1 MCCFSF
7 LGVLLPNHL
16 SIESLLKSIQSRPL
30 EKLSLAL
37 KNNSDSVWSCLQC
50 DQVIRNVH
58 EDFLSSVKDITVRD
72 QIELQQ
78 IIEHAY
84 VNYRDTSRLFH
95 GVIDPTTLYRARTE
109 YQSEFKRHWK
119 EDRTDS
125 IQWDMINI
133 VEKGKRI
140 LRKHLEVF
148 VAQGLCPN
156 KCGLLYQ
163 RVMNCTSCQY
173 GLYTCLSATPPL
185 DCGEHHLEADE
196 GEEVVLDCFL
206 PWHALIVGQT
216 EYHYSWHPGE
226 KNLSQDG
233 EYEVLVVTEESK
245 IVLNQLKV
253 NEEGTYR
260 CLLQDQKDTA
270 LSRMYFKL
278 KVNPLPS
285 TTPRLMVTFPS
296 LPSGYDATLH
306 ILQRSSFIIILSLL
320 TVLSIT
326 GSLVIIVNL
335 RLTMKR
341 QDDTRDSRRGG
352 EEEDGEDIELM
363 SVTE

>member
-1 MCCFSF
+1 MSF
-7 LGVLLPNHL
+7 ALLFGWL
-16 SIESLLKSIQSRPL
+16 SILGSCP
-30 EKLSLAL
+30 
-37 KNNSDSVWSCLQC
+37 SVSSCLQC
-50 DQVIRNVH
+50 DQVVRYVH
-58 EDFLSSVKDITVRD
+58 EDFLSTVKGISVRD
-72 QIELQQ
+72 QIELKQ

-84 VNYRDTSRLFH
+84 VNFRDTGTRFR

-119 EDRTDS
+119 EDRTGY

-140 LRKHLEVF
+140 LQKHLEIF
-148 VAQGLCPN
+148 AAQGLCPN

-173 GLYTCLSATPPL
+173 GLFMCQSATPPL

-206 PWHALIVGQT
+206 SWHALVAGKI
-216 EYHYSWHPGE
+216 EYHYSWHPAE
-226 KNLSQDG
+226 KNLSHDG
-233 EYEVLVVTEESK
+233 EYEELVVTEESK

-253 NEEGTYR
+253 NEGGTYR
-260 CLLQDQKDTA
+260 CLLRDQTGTT
-270 LSRMYFKL
+270 LSRTRFKL

-285 TTPRLMVTFPS
+285 TPPGLTVALPS
-296 LPSGYDATLH
+296 LPSGHDATLH
-306 ILQRSSFIIILSLL
+306 NLQRSSLIIILILL

-326 GSLVIIVNL
+326 GSLVIIANL
-335 RLTMKR
+335 RVTMKR
-341 QDDTRDSRRGG
+341 REEERDSRRGG
-352 EEEDGEDIELM
+352 EGEDVENIELM
-363 SVTE
+363 SVTERGM

>member
-1 MCCFSF
+1 MAFAFLFGWLLILGSF
-7 LGVLLPNHL
+7 PRV
-16 SIESLLKSIQSRPL
+16 R
-30 EKLSLAL
+30 
-37 KNNSDSVWSCLQC
+37 SCLQC
-50 DQVIRNVH
+50 DPVFRYVH
-58 EDFLSSVKDITVRD
+58 EDFLSSVKGITVRD
-72 QIELQQ
+72 QIELKQ

-84 VNYRDTSRLFH
+84 VNYRETSRTSFR

-119 EDRTDS
+119 EDSTGS
-125 IQWDMINI
+125 VQWDMITI

-140 LRKHLEVF
+140 LQKHLEIF
-148 VAQGLCPN
+148 IAQGLCPN

-206 PWHALIVGQT
+206 PWHALVIGQT
-216 EYHYSWHPGE
+216 EYHYSWHPEE
-226 KNLSQDG
+226 KNLPHGG

-245 IVLNQLKV
+245 IVLNQLTI

-260 CLLQDQKDTA
+260 CLLQDQKGTV

-278 KVNPLPS
+278 KVNQPPS
-285 TTPRLMVTFPS
+285 TTPRLIAMLPS
-296 LPSGYDATLH
+296 LPPGYDATPRPH
-306 ILQRSSFIIILSLL
+306 KSSFIIILILL
-320 TVLSIT
+320 MVLSIT
-326 GSLVIIVNL
+326 GSLVIIVYL
-335 RLTMKR
+335 RVTMKR
-341 QDDTRDSRRGG
+341 QKEERDSRREG
-352 EEEDGEDIELM
+352 EGEDGENIELVT
-363 SVTE
+363 VTE

>member
-1 MCCFSF
+1 MA
-7 LGVLLPNHL
+7 GVNC
-16 SIESLLKSIQSRPL
+16 
-30 EKLSLAL
+30 
-37 KNNSDSVWSCLQC
+37 CLQC
-50 DQVIRNVH
+50 DQVVRYVH
-58 EDFLSSVKDITVRD
+58 EDFLSSVKGITVRD
-72 QIELQQ
+72 QIELKQ

-84 VNYRDTSRLFH
+84 VNYRHTSRLYR

-119 EDRTDS
+119 EDRTGS

-140 LRKHLEVF
+140 LQKHLEIF

-173 GLYTCLSATPPL
+173 GLFTCLSATPPL
-185 DCGEHHLEADE
+185 DCGEHHVEADE

-206 PWHALIVGQT
+206 PWHTLVVGQT
-216 EYHYSWHPGE
+216 EYHYSWQPGE
-226 KNLSQDG
+226 KNLSHEG
-233 EYEVLVVTEESK
+233 EYEALVVTEESK

-260 CLLQDQKDTA
+260 CLLQDQKGTA
-270 LSRMYFKL
+270 LSRTYFKL
-278 KVNPLPS
+278 KVKPLAS
-285 TTPRLMVTFPS
+285 TTPRLIVTLPS
-296 LPSGYDATLH
+296 LPSGYGSTPH
-306 ILQRSSFIIILSLL
+306 SLQRSSFIIILVLL

-326 GSLVIIVNL
+326 GSLVILVNL
-335 RLTMKR
+335 RVTMKR
-341 QDDTRDSRRGG
+341 QEEERDSRRGG
-352 EEEDGEDIELM
+352 EGEDEEHIELM
-363 SVTE
+363 TVTE